1 MTQDGTIRV
10 KAAKIREAMQRKEIS
25 AWQIKK
31 ATGQDIRTVH
41 NMLAGK
47 ACRECT
53 VIPILELLKLDYYD
67 VVVGSRRFVTSA
79 NDSQQVIGRRIHEWE
94 VVEVLSDWQ
103 TAANGLQYKVCKM
116 KHLHQDNKLA
126 RGKQYDLSIPA
137 TKDKDRLRTLLNRH
151 PDVCDK
157 FRGHPHIPV
166 NLKTAPAENE
176 DLWWVID
183 EWVEG
188 PTLEKAIAE
197 WLEGP
202 TRERASGE
210 GAVKSAHLPQVM
222 REIAMGLEAL
232 HGEGITLRELCPT
245 SILLREP
252 TGTVVLT
259 EFELAKLS
267 GGKPTVA
274 KDRWPRNPYRAKEV
288 GAPNI
293 DTTVDLYSWGRILV
307 RAVCGKPLP
316 RRGKEREALA
326 KATLPKQVLEIAVAC
341 TNRVCT
347 NRPRGIGEVIEAI
360 RKWR

>member
-1 MTQDGTIRV
+1 
-10 KAAKIREAMQRKEIS
+10 MQRKELS

-41 NMLAGK
+41 KMLAGK

-53 VIPILELLKLDYYD
+53 VMPILELLELDYYD
-67 VVVGSRRFVTSA
+67 LVVGARCFITSA
-79 NDSQQVIGRRIHEWE
+79 DDSQQAAGRRIHEWE

-103 TAANGLQYKVCKM
+103 TAANGLQYKICKM
-116 KHLHQDNKLA
+116 KHLHQDNRLA

-183 EWVEG
+183 EWIDG
-188 PTLEKAIAE
+188 PTLEEAISK
-197 WLEGP
+197 GMV
-202 TRERASGE
+202 AS
-210 GAVKSAHLPQVM
+210 AQLPQVM
-222 REIAMGLEAL
+222 REIAMGLKAL
-232 HGEGITLRELCPT
+232 HGEGIILRELRPK
-245 SILLREP
+245 SILLRQ
-252 TGTVVLT
+252 GTPSVVLT
-259 EFELAKLS
+259 DFELAKLS
-267 GGKPTVA
+267 DGGPTA
-274 KDRWPRNPYRAKEV
+274 SRDRWPRNPYRAKEV

-293 DTTVDLYSWGRILV
+293 DTTVDLFSWGRILV
-307 RAVCGKPLP
+307 RVFCGKPLP
-316 RRGKEREALA
+316 PRGHEREVLT
-326 KATLPKQVLEIAVAC
+326 KIKLPKQVLEIAVAC
-341 TNRVCT
+341 AKPVCT
-347 NRPRGIGEVIEAI
+347 ERPRGIDEVIEAI